1 MAQADRI
8 YKLQFRK
15 HFTNHEANFPPSRPI
30 ELGAYGVM
38 ENGYFKRYGNIKD
51 TFGIAYTP
59 IPDESPSYETFKSEG
74 SVGVKVGAKGDIG
87 AGGVPLLK
95 AQIEFSFSSEKSLFF
110 SSAGVKYIQMKSLD
124 SVGERLVE
132 LYKQNKWK
140 KKYVLVSSILEAG
153 NTLILISG
161 SAQCNVVVEAKSDKI
176 KELDLA
182 DGSIEF
188 GIKASSQVSYEILT
202 PECQLGFSLSRVYNP
217 LFVGPDFKFAKNRAQ
232 VFASLDHDKTADAKG
247 LVFGNIIPGT
257 YDA

>member
-8 YKLQFRK
+8 YKLHFRK

-51 TFGIAYTP
+51 TFGIVYEP
-59 IPDESPSYETFKSEG
+59 LPDDNPSYETFKSEG

-87 AGGVPLLK
+87 TGGVPLLK
-95 AQIEFSFSSEKSLFF
+95 SQIEFSFSSDKSLFF
-110 SSAGVKYIQMKSLD
+110 SSAGVKYIQMKNLD
-124 SVGERLVE
+124 YVGQQLVE

-140 KKYVLVSSILEAG
+140 KKYVLISSVLEAG

-161 SAQCNVVVEAKSDKI
+161 SDQCNVVVEAKSAELQ
-176 KELDLA
+176 ELDLA
-182 DGSIEF
+182 NISAEF
-188 GIKASSQVSYEILT
+188 RIKFSSQVSYEILT
-202 PECQLGFSLSRVYNP
+202 PNCQLGFSLARVYNP
-217 LFVGPDFKFAKNRAQ
+217 LFVGPDYKVAKNRVD
-232 VFASLDHDKTADAKG
+232 VFTSLDNDKSADVNG

-257 YDA
+257 YEV